1 MPLTPEQ
8 LAKIREKEESLDEA
22 HRRNPLN
29 DYTEGWFHIT
39 LNVRK
44 ESPILGRVIGDA
56 AAPDDAANAP
66 RCVLTKLGE
75 GVETEWL
82 GISRYYPLCKCE
94 AIQVM
99 PDHIHALLHLLP
111 GNKGHLGRIIN
122 GLMIGCTHHYWDT
135 LGIPWREMR
144 QQLEQ
149 TLKRTQG
156 ETEESRMAQSKS
168 LRSEWQDPD
177 HTRSLR
183 GPALFTRG
191 YNDVEAVTEEEIEI
205 KREYIRNNPRKLLIT
220 RSKRDSFSVQRQRTS
235 RNWHLDAVKR
245 GLCADRFFRLD
256 ATALDSALA
265 TVLSRLNSTASFA
278 DSASSSITHSASS
291 SLHLDVVGNVSLLAV
306 ERKLPLICHRADA
319 SRFEHQKAAVLQAA
333 RNGAVIVSAFISPK
347 ERDILKQLLQESL
360 PVIEVMD
367 NGFSDRYKPTGQSFY
382 AMAEERLCQITP
394 WTYVYQRDV
403 KVSREM
409 CMVMNELV
417 RVISTEKED
426 WWKE

>member
-39 LNVRK
+39 LNVRDK
-44 ESPILGRVIGDA
+44 SSVLGRVIGDA

-75 GVETEWL
+75 GVEKSWNANPSFYP
-82 GISRYYPLCKCE
+82 GIENL
-94 AIQVM
+94 AFQVM
-99 PDHIHALLHLLP
+99 PDHVHGLVHLKP
-111 GNKGHLGRIIN
+111 GNMKHLGQIVY
-122 GLMIGCTHHYWDT
+122 GFMVGCTHAYWDT
-135 LGIPWREMR
+135 LGIPWREMTYVKGAR
-144 QQLEQ
+144 
-149 TLKRTQG
+149 
-156 ETEESRMAQSKS
+156 AP
-168 LRSEWQDPD
+168 EWQDPD

-220 RSKRDSFSVQRQRTS
+220 RSNRECFSVQRQRTS
-235 RNWHLDAVKR
+235 RNWHLDAVRR

-256 ATALDSALA
+256 ATSLDSALA
-265 TVLSRLNSTASFA
+265 TILPRLNSAP
-278 DSASSSITHSASS
+278 SSIAHSAMP
-291 SLHLDVVGNVSLLAV
+291 SLHLDVVGNVSLLAA

-319 SRFEHQKAAVLQAA
+319 SRFEQQKAAVLQAA
-333 RNGAVIVSAFISPK
+333 RNGAIIVSAFISPK

-394 WTYVYQRDV
+394 WTYLYQRDV

-417 RVISTEKED
+417 RVITTEKED
-426 WWKE
+426 WWKG

>member
-44 ESPILGRVIGDA
+44 ESPILGRVIGDV

-75 GVETEWL
+75 GVEKSWNANPSFYP
-82 GISRYYPLCKCE
+82 GIENL
-94 AIQVM
+94 AFQVM
-99 PDHIHALLHLLP
+99 PDHVHGLVHLKP
-111 GNKGHLGRIIN
+111 GNKKHLGQIVY
-122 GLMIGCTHHYWDT
+122 GFMVGCTHAYWDT
-135 LGIPWREMR
+135 LGIPWREMTYVKGAR
-144 QQLEQ
+144 
-149 TLKRTQG
+149 
-156 ETEESRMAQSKS
+156 AP
-168 LRSEWQDPD
+168 EWQDPD

-265 TVLSRLNSTASFA
+265 TVLPRLNSAPSSL
-278 DSASSSITHSASS
+278 DSASSSIAHSASS
-291 SLHLDVVGNVSLLAV
+291 SLHLDVVGNVSLLAA

-319 SRFEHQKAAVLQAA
+319 SRFGHQKAAVLQAA

-417 RVISTEKED
+417 RVVSTEKED
-426 WWKE
+426 WWKR